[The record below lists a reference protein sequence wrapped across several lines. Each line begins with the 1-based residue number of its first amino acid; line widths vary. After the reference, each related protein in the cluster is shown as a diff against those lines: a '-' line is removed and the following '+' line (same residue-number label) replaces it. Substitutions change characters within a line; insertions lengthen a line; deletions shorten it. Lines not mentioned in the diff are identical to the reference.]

1 MSHSKCLK
9 SFYLLAL
16 FRDRFDKN
24 VENDCGESNS
34 KTGQNSTVRYRN
46 EAKMCNYKRKIRY
59 GGSTD
64 VPNEILDAVAGAKG
78 DNFNLRLDK
87 AAKRMRLNRTQ
98 VKSVLRKLVES
109 PDLLNYAMEKAGDK
123 PESQVEPRIT
133 RELAKQ
139 VVNSGGKLNWFLE
152 KVAQTPQKA
161 SAESLALMTD
171 DFPEDEPEDVP
182 YDPSED
188 MKALK
193 AAGANAWLE
202 IAKNDDSDEENFI
215 PSDADCTPGG
225 TSSLGGDDSLL
236 HKTPVSGG
244 LFSSDTPPLF
254 RPEENEIEYKLKE
267 QHCFEFKHPSQPSR
281 ESQPGFYN
289 QNLDGNRTSA
299 IRSLDFD
306 QQSVTHGPPDLHIN
320 YHELGIEVSNSG
332 KSPIR
337 PSNNTRSKA
346 SLKDVSIDELAPLF
360 LDPFE
365 ANLPPDLTFCQY
377 EAQTDENEMLFHEF
391 LKDLS
396 KSGAKEEKNC
406 ENEESL
412 RGEENDPDYEFNQ
425 QEEHPP
431 DEYRYNRSTK
441 IPQKEVD
448 ALMQELLE
456 DYSLNKEQEPALTE
470 ITGFS
475 SPGKS
480 KMDEESVGNPQETEA
495 SSNASKMAMTYDQHA
510 MIGQQMRQHIQLLTQ
525 MTLLTSFD
533 PMWQTLNGHCKEMT
547 NELFSKSLIIKSTNH
562 QQMSTSM
569 FAQDNLF
576 PSLGLVQEWEKLSS
590 SPTEILKTAKGE
602 KYNVSPKLME
612 FMANK
617 PGAFLYPQLLPH
629 SAINP
634 AEDKMVFWSS
644 GEDELIALKLEEY
657 EKSNPSSK
665 KSQASCLKTIHKHL
679 IRNKTVPQI
688 RSRYKNQTK
697 KILVEK
703 GKNDVNLSGS
713 GPMNAI
719 LYYKEHQIAP
729 RVTEFYQRIPYEAD
743 AWRKLKDMPPTY
755 VPPVWR
761 KYMQRLKGEDATEGV
776 TEVSDVHSVQERS
789 NTGKSGMIIY
799 VFVILG
805 LNIASTSSCNF
816 NFHF

>member
-1 MSHSKCLK
+1 
-9 SFYLLAL
+9 
-16 FRDRFDKN
+16 
-24 VENDCGESNS
+24 
-34 KTGQNSTVRYRN
+34 
-46 EAKMCNYKRKIRY
+46 
-59 GGSTD
+59 
-64 VPNEILDAVAGAKG
+64 
-78 DNFNLRLDK
+78 
-87 AAKRMRLNRTQ
+87 
-98 VKSVLRKLVES
+98 VES
-109 PDLLNYAMEKAGDK
+109 PDLLNFAMEKAGDK

-152 KVAQTPQKA
+152 KVVQTPQKA
-161 SAESLALMTD
+161 SAERFASLE

-188 MKALK
+188 IEALK
-193 AAGANAWLE
+193 TAGAKAWLE
-202 IAKNDDSDEENFI
+202 IGKKDDSDEENFV

-225 TSSLGGDDSLL
+225 TSSLGGDDSLF

-244 LFSSDTPPLF
+244 IFSSDTPPLC
-254 RPEENEIEYKLKE
+254 RTEENVIEYKWRE
-267 QHCFEFKHPSQPSR
+267 QHCFEFKHPSQQSS
-281 ESQPGFYN
+281 ETQPGFYDK
-289 QNLDGNRTSA
+289 NLDGNKTSVV
-299 IRSLDFD
+299 RSLDFD
-306 QQSVTHGPPDLHIN
+306 QQSVTHGPSDLHTN
-320 YHELGIEVSNSG
+320 Y
-332 KSPIR
+332 
-337 PSNNTRSKA
+337 NTRSKA
-346 SLKDVSIDELAPLF
+346 SLKNVSIDELAPIF
-360 LDPFE
+360 P
-365 ANLPPDLTFCQY
+365 NLLPDLTFGEY

-396 KSGAKEEKNC
+396 KSGATEEKNC
-406 ENEESL
+406 ENEENL
-412 RGEENDPDYEFNQ
+412 GGEENDPDYEFNQ

-431 DEYRYNRSTK
+431 DEFRYNRSTK

-456 DYSLNKEQEPALTE
+456 DYSLNKDQELALTD
-470 ITGFS
+470 IAGIS

-480 KMDEESVGNPQETEA
+480 KMHNENVENTHETETGG
-495 SSNASKMAMTYDQHA
+495 NAPRMAMTYEQHA

-525 MTLLTSFD
+525 MTLLTSYD

-547 NELFSKSLIIKSTNH
+547 NELFSKSLIIKSTNN
-562 QQMSTSM
+562 QQMSRSM

-576 PSLGLVQEWEKLSS
+576 PSLGVVQEWEKCSS

-617 PGAFLYPQLLPH
+617 SGAFLYPQLLPQ

-644 GEDELIALKLEEY
+644 GEDELIALKLEDY
-657 EKSNPSSK
+657 EKNNASSK
-665 KSQASCLKTIHKHL
+665 KSQASCLKTIHTQL

-703 GKNDVNLSGS
+703 GKNDVNLSGN

-719 LYYKEHQIAP
+719 LYYKEHKIAP
-729 RVTEFYQRIPYEAD
+729 RVGDYYHITPCQGEYV
-743 AWRKLKDMPPTY
+743 WKTLKDMPTTY

-761 KYMQRLKGEDATEGV
+761 KYMQRLKGEDATEGA
-776 TEVSDVHSVQERS
+776 TEISEVNNVQELS
-789 NTGKSGMIIY
+789 NAGKSGLIIY
-799 VFVILG
+799 VYVALG
-805 LNIASTSSCNF
+805 
-816 NFHF
+816 